1 MGTLRYIWAGDFN
14 RHHPLWDELRNQHL
28 FTTENLAYAQPLL
41 DLLARHRMAM
51 ALPRDIPTLRAFRTK
66 NHTRLD
72 NVFCSTSLL
81 PLYITCTT
89 DPERMPPK
97 TDHFPVIQVLELDH
111 TASEHVP
118 TPLYKKADWEEYRNR
133 LLEAL
138 VPLDHPERY
147 ETVESVTVISRLSG
161 LAWNL
166 ANVGIP
172 VHYQV
177 RCTSPG
183 LT

>member
-1 MGTLRYIWAGDFN
+1 MPCVTFSASCPMGTLRYIWAGDFN

-89 DPERMPPK
+89 DPEQMPPK
-97 TDHFPVIQVLELDH
+97 TTSLSYRCSNSI
-111 TASEHVP
+111 
-118 TPLYKKADWEEYRNR
+118 TP
-133 LLEAL
+133 
-138 VPLDHPERY
+138 P
-147 ETVESVTVISRLSG
+147 
-161 LAWNL
+161 
-166 ANVGIP
+166 ANM
-172 VHYQV
+172 
-177 RCTSPG
+177 S
-183 LT
+183 